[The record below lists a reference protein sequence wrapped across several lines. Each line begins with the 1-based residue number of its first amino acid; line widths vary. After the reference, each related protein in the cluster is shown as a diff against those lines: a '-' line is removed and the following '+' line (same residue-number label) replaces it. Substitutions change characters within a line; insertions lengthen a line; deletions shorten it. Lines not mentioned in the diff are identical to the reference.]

1 MTRTALLWLL
11 ALAACAGP
19 DAPGELRSPNAA
31 DYFDADPLERQR
43 MVRDGRVFPGD
54 RNGDGVQSTGYV
66 EAGFG
71 SDGAILGGGYLVR
84 KGNFTLGIER

>member
-1 MTRTALLWLL
+1 MRRAALPALL

-19 DAPGELRSPNAA
+19 DAPGESRSPNAA
-31 DYFDADPLERQR
+31 DYFDAEPLERQR
-43 MVRDGRVFPGD
+43 MVRSGEVFPED
-54 RNGDGVQSTGYV
+54 RNGDGAQSAGYV
-66 EAGFG
+66 SAGFG